1 MSRDMGRVAC
11 PRDGE
16 FLAGI
21 AFVLDRLIQ
30 QVTIIVEG
38 KRKIAGACGLWKG
51 RLEPT
56 AMTLDWRKGGRQAG
70 T

>member
-1 MSRDMGRVAC
+1 MSRDIGRVAC

-38 KRKIAGACGLWKG
+38 KRKIAGACGRVGWSQQ
-51 RLEPT
+51 R
-56 AMTLDWRKGGRQAG
+56 
-70 T
+70 